1 MLFTSLPFV
10 LFFVA
15 VFSLYWFVFNRN
27 LKLQNFVLL
36 ISSYIFYGW
45 WDWRFLLLL
54 FFISLSYYL
63 LAIEISK

>member
-27 LKLQNFVLL
+27 LKLQNLR
-36 ISSYIFYGW
+36 
-45 WDWRFLLLL
+45 DQKTTAFLAKELPLW
-54 FFISLSYYL
+54 
-63 LAIEISK
+63 A